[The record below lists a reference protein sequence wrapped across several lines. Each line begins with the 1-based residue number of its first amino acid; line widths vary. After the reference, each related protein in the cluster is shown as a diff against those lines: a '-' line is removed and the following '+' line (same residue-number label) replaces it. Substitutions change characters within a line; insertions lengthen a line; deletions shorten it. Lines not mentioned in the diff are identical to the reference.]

1 MHSEP
6 EMREQLYNAIS
17 GNDDSAR
24 SVWYGRVMTILIIA
38 SLVPL
43 CFHEE
48 AMLFSV
54 VEYVCV
60 AVFIVDYAARWAT
73 ADYKLGRGALSFVL
87 YPFTPMAIIDLVTIV
102 PTFIALNPAW
112 RALRVLRLFRAMRAF
127 RVIRYS
133 KSANA
138 IGRVFVAQK
147 GMLLTVLAIAAF
159 YVLISAL
166 VMFNAEPDTFP
177 TFFDAAYWAVVSL
190 TTVGYGDLYPT
201 SEVGRFVAMLS
212 SFAGIAVIALP
223 SGIITAGLIDE
234 LKGDS
239 DEDEVQEIET
249 S

>member
-1 MHSEP
+1 MMRAKVFDILEGDSRASE
-6 EMREQLYNAIS
+6 L
-17 GNDDSAR
+17 
-24 SVWYGRVMTILIIA
+24 YGRIMTVLIFASIA
-38 SLVPL
+38 PL

-48 AMLFSV
+48 TALLSAI
-54 VEYVCV
+54 EYMCV

-87 YPFTPMAIIDLVTIV
+87 YPFTPMAIIDLLTII
-102 PTFIALNPAW
+102 PTFVALNPAW

-138 IGRVFVAQK
+138 IANVFVKQK
-147 GMLLTVLAIAAF
+147 GLLLTVLAVAAF
-159 YVLISAL
+159 YVFVTAI

-223 SGIITAGLIDE
+223 SGIITAGLIEE
-234 LKGDS
+234 LKGGS
-239 DEDEVQEIET
+239 YEDEFREI
-249 S
+249 

>member
-1 MHSEP
+1 
-6 EMREQLYNAIS
+6 MREQLYDTIN

-24 SVWYGRVMTILIIA
+24 SVWYGRIMTVLIVA

-48 AMLFSV
+48 TLLFSV
-54 VEYVCV
+54 IEYVCV
-60 AVFIVDYAARWAT
+60 AVFIVDYIARWAT
-73 ADYKLGRGALSFVL
+73 ADYKLGRGALSFIL
-87 YPFTPMAIIDLVTIV
+87 YPFTPMAIVDLLTIV
-102 PTFIALNPAW
+102 PTFVALNPAW
-112 RALRVLRLFRAMRAF
+112 RALRVLRLFRAMSAF

-133 KSANA
+133 KAANA
-138 IGRVFVAQK
+138 IGRVFVKQR
-147 GMLLTVLAIAAF
+147 GMLLTVVAIAVF
-159 YVLISAL
+159 YVVVTAL

-223 SGIITAGLIDE
+223 SGIITAGLIEE

-239 DEDEVQEIET
+239 DGDEV
-249 S
+249 

>member
-1 MHSEP
+1 
-6 EMREQLYNAIS
+6 MRKQLYDAIS
-17 GNDDSAR
+17 GSDESAK
-24 SVWYGRVMTILIIA
+24 SIWYGRIMTVVIVA

-48 AMLFSV
+48 TTLFSV
-54 VEYVCV
+54 IEHVCV
-60 AVFIVDYAARWAT
+60 AVFIVDYIARWAT
-73 ADYKLGRGALSFVL
+73 ADYKLGKGALSFVL

-102 PTFIALNPAW
+102 PTFVALNPAW

-138 IGRVFVAQK
+138 IGHVFVAQR
-147 GMLLTVLAIAAF
+147 GMLLTVVAIAVF
-159 YVLISAL
+159 YVLVTAL

-177 TFFDAAYWAVVSL
+177 TFYDAAYWSVVSL

-223 SGIITAGLIDE
+223 SGIITAGLIEE
-234 LKGDS
+234 LKGGPDG
-239 DEDEVQEIET
+239 DEVQEVEAD
-249 S
+249 SARR